1 MGVSIQAEKRGRMK
15 WLNRNIGK
23 SRFYNL
29 SFLLSIFESARSS
42 GEIWLEFALNGSSGG
57 MSERRFWRSSNAF
70 DWGRIMRIPR
80 NEAIKAGGFSKSSNL
95 SHVNPGDSRSWISR
109 SISPKCALFR
119 FISASVS
126 TVEYASSYLRPRS
139 ARQRDETGQLI
150 HAFQTMLKLSITSEG
165 RSRNFRR
172 KSWSS
177 GAVPRRRFKSW
188 IVAIFAAENILNKY
202 F

>member
-1 MGVSIQAEKRGRMK
+1 MKITGRIDTSRK
-15 WLNRNIGK
+15 GRQDEVNK
-23 SRFYNL
+23 SAKVFNNFYNL
-29 SFLLSIFESARSS
+29 SFLQSIFESARSS
-42 GEIWLEFALNGSSGG
+42 GEIWLELLALNGSSGG

-80 NEAIKAGGFSKSSNL
+80 SEAIKAGGFSKSSNL

-126 TVEYASSYLRPRS
+126 TVEYESSYLRPRS

-150 HAFQTMLKLSITSEG
+150 HAFQSMLKLSITSEE
-165 RSRNFRR
+165 RSRNSRR

-177 GAVPRRRFKSW
+177 EAVPHQMFSN
-188 IVAIFAAENILNKY
+188 VTF
-202 F
+202 